1 MAGAPG
7 SMLRRVMTRHYRLV
21 VDGELGVRY
30 SSAFEGMTISARGG
44 ATEIAGVIDRPDLQL
59 VLARI
64 LALGLTLRSLEV
76 LDGGDDQPEP
86 DGLAAET

>member
-21 VDGELGVRY
+21 VDG
-30 SSAFEGMTISARGG
+30 EGMTISARGG